1 MIVDIQNGINCW
13 YCLSISF
20 HVAMVFGIILTII
33 LLQFRDYFSNFQGIF
48 WQYFKFFTARRQSLG
63 QGNIFTGVCLSTGGR
78 GFPDREPPPPYG
90 KERPVRILLECILV
104 ECCIYRLY
112 LWQVRPPVP
121 ILQHKTQVVMFV

>member
-78 GFPDREPPPPYG
+78 GFPDREPPPCMVKNGRYASYWNAFLLNVVFIGCIYG
-90 KERPVRILLECILV
+90 KLGLQCQF
-104 ECCIYRLY
+104 CNTRLK
-112 LWQVRPPVP
+112 L
-121 ILQHKTQVVMFV
+121 